1 MEKPNSMIYEQN
13 KGKSRKRARNS
24 SRSPDQAVLTWI
36 RKHICHYSWG
46 SGPPGKKPTWQ
57 VPSRQIRA
65 SYDALR
71 LGVRPRFKRF
81 DNKQL
86 IDHCFAGSINL
97 YGCASPATYCP
108 EVLAQIDVDC
118 HDGKGTPE
126 EVLACVAW
134 LREHG
139 FPGLFAV
146 PSNNG
151 IGQHAYFVVRKAGD
165 DASALDKALVNLEKW
180 LRAQWDIHKWDIS
193 GIEVKGRPPLIEW
206 GEGSYN
212 VIDIKLGTLMRLP
225 YLGSRYPEE
234 LMATA
239 SVRLFRLSKLRP
251 PSISQAEVKDIAVS
265 LPEPIDETPVEGWF
279 GEIQDF
285 EPSGLCPYSK
295 RDREWPMWVE
305 WVAKH
310 GLYEEDSTASVLIE
324 LAVWL
329 LWVEQVEE
337 DKVVTLLSDWIMFK
351 HKSLVTRINA
361 GREKDVLDQVRRA
374 VRTAG
379 KLDAEGKAFFCQL
392 RQCRSQGRYSREI
405 IIRPILESC
414 RGSYFVYLKC
424 NLNDQDQVDD
434 TAGSISSVYLKCN
447 LNDTPLPA
455 AIESLV
461 VEFAG
466 ANGMRKTG
474 GEYPLLRFARR
485 FFNHLWD
492 RKGSSRINRGTCL
505 KMSGSVKPN
514 LQLQHKKNL
523 VKLGLLERDWEKT
536 IRRGSRS
543 ALYRMTPRC
552 KEIFQ
557 QVTAKRAA
565 CDCRPPPQAPPATRH
580 EPECDPG
587 PRLGPAPA
595 LGTGGS
601 WPTTASSSRT
611 GRRRS
616 AGDPGARYHPTR
628 ASSSVQP
635 FSFAPAPSLI
645 AISGSLGA
653 AWGAR
658 SAGHQPSRTTPT
670 TGFLVGFNRPVNPIH
685 KRLIGRSRIETGP
698 SSLWMEE

>member
-1 MEKPNSMIYEQN
+1 MIIYNSSIAAQN
-13 KGKSRKRARNS
+13 KGKYRKRARNS

-36 RKHICHYSWG
+36 RKRICHYSWG

-57 VPSRQIRA
+57 VPIRQIWA

-71 LGVRPRFKRF
+71 LGLSPRFKRF
-81 DNKQL
+81 DNRQL

-118 HDGKGTPE
+118 HDGKGTAE
-126 EVLACVAW
+126 GALACVAW
-134 LREHG
+134 LRENG
-139 FPGLFAV
+139 FPGLFSV
-146 PSNNG
+146 PSNDG
-151 IGQHAYFVVRKAGD
+151 IGQHASFVVQKAGYN
-165 DASALDKALVNLEKW
+165 ASELDKALLNLEKW
-180 LRAQWDIHKWDIS
+180 LRAQWAIHKWDIS

-239 SVRLFRLSKLRP
+239 SVRLFWLSKLRL
-251 PSISQAEVKDIAVS
+251 PSITQAMAEDLVVS
-265 LPEPIDETPVEGWF
+265 LPEPVDETPVEEWF
-279 GEIQDF
+279 GEIEDF
-285 EPSGLCPYSK
+285 EPSGICPYSN

-305 WVAKH
+305 WVARH
-310 GLYEEDSTASVLIE
+310 GLYEEDSAASVLIE

-337 DKVVTLLSDWIMFK
+337 DEAVTLLSDWVMVK
-351 HKSLVTRINA
+351 HNDLVTRINA
-361 GREKDVLDQVRRA
+361 GREEDVLDQVRRA

-379 KLDAEGKAFFCQL
+379 KQDAEGKAFFCQL
-392 RQCRSQGRYSREI
+392 RQWRSQGRYSRVI
-405 IIRPILESC
+405 MIRPILESC
-414 RGSYFVYLKC
+414 RGTSSVYLKC
-424 NLNDQDQVDD
+424 NLNDQDQADD
-434 TAGSISSVYLKCN
+434 TAAESTSSVYLKCN

-455 AIESLV
+455 EIESLV
-461 VEFAG
+461 VEFAR
-466 ANGMRKTG
+466 ANEMRRTG

-492 RKGSSRINRGTCL
+492 KKGSSRINRETCL
-505 KMSGSVKPN
+505 EMSGSVKPN

-523 VKLGLLERDWEKT
+523 VKLGLLDRDWEKT

-565 CDCRPPPQAPPATRH
+565 
-580 EPECDPG
+580 
-587 PRLGPAPA
+587 
-595 LGTGGS
+595 
-601 WPTTASSSRT
+601 
-611 GRRRS
+611 
-616 AGDPGARYHPTR
+616 
-628 ASSSVQP
+628 V
-635 FSFAPAPSLI
+635 
-645 AISGSLGA
+645 
-653 AWGAR
+653 
-658 SAGHQPSRTTPT
+658 
-670 TGFLVGFNRPVNPIH
+670 
-685 KRLIGRSRIETGP
+685 
-698 SSLWMEE
+698 